1 MEIASIIKQNVE
13 LFLVFLVFRIVCGSR
28 KKEKTKYICIEIV
41 HDDKLLVY
49 YHSRRA
55 RATRARL
62 VINVSRIINNN
73 NNHKE

>member
-13 LFLVFLVFRIVCGSR
+13 LFLVFLVFRIVCGSQ
-28 KKEKTKYICIEIV
+28 KKKTKYICIEIV

-49 YHSRRA
+49 YQSKRA